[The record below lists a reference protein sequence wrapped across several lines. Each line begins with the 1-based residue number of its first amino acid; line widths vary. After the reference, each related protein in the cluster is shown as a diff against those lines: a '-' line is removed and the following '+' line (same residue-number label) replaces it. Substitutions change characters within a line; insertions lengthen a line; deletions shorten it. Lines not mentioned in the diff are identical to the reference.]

1 MFCHGGFTMMMG
13 PWGWSGMWFGWLL
26 MVGFTI
32 AVILLIV
39 WLVRLSAAGRQ
50 ENVDEGR
57 MAQRN
62 ESALEILRARYARG
76 EISKEEYLE
85 MRATLS
91 Q

>member
-1 MFCHGGFTMMMG
+1 MPCHGGFTMMMG
-13 PWGWSGMWFGWLL
+13 PWGWSGMWLGWLL
-26 MVGFTI
+26 MVGFTV

-39 WLVRLSAAGRQ
+39 WLVRLSVASRN

-57 MAQRN
+57 VMQRG

>member
-1 MFCHGGFTMMMG
+1 MPCPGGFTMMG

-26 MVGFTI
+26 MVGFTV

-39 WLVRLSAAGRQ
+39 WLVRLSATGRN
-50 ENVDEGR
+50 ENTGENRV
-57 MAQRN
+57 AQRN
-62 ESALEILRARYARG
+62 ESALEILQARYARG

>member
-1 MFCHGGFTMMMG
+1 MPCHGGFTMMMG
-13 PWGWSGMWFGWLL
+13 PWGWSGMWLGWLL
-26 MVGFTI
+26 MVGFI
-32 AVILLIV
+32 VAVILLIV
-39 WLVRLSAAGRQ
+39 WLVRLSVVGRN

-57 MAQRN
+57 VMQRG

>member
-1 MFCHGGFTMMMG
+1 
-13 PWGWSGMWFGWLL
+13 MWLGWLL
-26 MVGFTI
+26 MVGFTV

-39 WLVRLSAAGRQ
+39 WLVRLSVASRN

-57 MAQRN
+57 VMQRG

>member
-1 MFCHGGFTMMMG
+1 MMMG
-13 PWGWSGMWFGWLL
+13 PWGWSGMWLGWLL
-26 MVGFTI
+26 MVGFTV

-39 WLVRLSAAGRQ
+39 WLVRLSVASRN
-50 ENVDEGR
+50 ENADEGR
-57 MAQRN
+57 IMQRG

>member
-1 MFCHGGFTMMMG
+1 MMMG
-13 PWGWSGMWFGWLL
+13 PWGWSGMWLGWLL
-26 MVGFTI
+26 MVGFTV

-39 WLVRLSAAGRQ
+39 WLVRLSVASRN

-57 MAQRN
+57 VMQRG

>member
-1 MFCHGGFTMMMG
+1 MMG
-13 PWGWSGMWFGWLL
+13 PWGWSGMWLGWLL
-26 MVGFTI
+26 MFGFI
-32 AVILLIV
+32 VAVILLIV
-39 WLVRLSAAGRQ
+39 WLVRLSVAGRN

-57 MAQRN
+57 VMQRG

>member
-1 MFCHGGFTMMMG
+1 MPCHGGFTMMMG

-26 MVGFTI
+26 MVGFTV

-39 WLVRLSAAGRQ
+39 WLVRLSAPGRN
-50 ENVDEGR
+50 ENTGESRV
-57 MAQRN
+57 AQRN
-62 ESALEILRARYARG
+62 ESALEILQARYARG